1 MPGFRGKTDCGICRQ
16 LTVIP
21 NSDLLNM
28 TESESWMKEKQ
39 EKKSR

>member
-1 MPGFRGKTDCGICRQ
+1 MPGFRGKTDCGIYRQ
-16 LTVIP
+16 LTVFQ

-39 EKKSR
+39 EKRSR